1 MRISDWSSDVCS
13 SDLLAKGGDIL
24 GRDVAIDLIAE
35 IKVAGQVHDQ
45 LALHLRPADHVLP
58 EIIEADDIFDRLA
71 CGRGQPQFL
80 GELPL
85 LLARIVD
92 AEHRQRHPVGVVVVE
107 HLELA
112 ISGDRGD
119 RLAAKF
125 GVDLDRRAAGLLMI
139 EIVAVDRHLAVE
151 RAELLIGERS
161 EEHTSELQSLMRLS
175 YAVFCLKKQNKN
187 ITASCYCLL

>member
-92 AEHRQRHPVGVVVVE
+92 AEPRQRLPAGVVVVE
-107 HLELA
+107 PLELT
-112 ISGDRGD
+112 ISGYRGE
-119 RLAAKF
+119 RMAAKS
-125 GVDLDRRAAGLLMI
+125 GVDSARPPPGFLL
-139 EIVAVDRHLAVE
+139 
-151 RAELLIGERS
+151 
-161 EEHTSELQSLMRLS
+161 
-175 YAVFCLKKQNKN
+175 F
-187 ITASCYCLL
+187 